1 VIGLSQVILKSPDE
15 KPIEPLVVAALEAE
29 KKEILTAI
37 LKTKEKLS
45 LFEKRFHLSTA
56 EFLAKAYQEIS
67 QITEMD
73 AIEWSG
79 EHETV
84 KRLEERLSRLQEIR
98 VCT

>member
-1 VIGLSQVILKSPDE
+1 VIGLSQVTLKSARE
-15 KPIEPLVVAALEAE
+15 EPIESLVVAALEAE
-29 KKEILTAI
+29 KKETLTAI

-45 LFEKRFHLSTA
+45 LFEKRFN
-56 EFLAKAYQEIS
+56 LATTDFIAMAYEEIP

-79 EHETV
+79 EHETLN
-84 KRLEERLSRLQEIR
+84 RLEERLSRLQEIE

>member
-1 VIGLSQVILKSPDE
+1 MSQIILRSSDK
-15 KPIEPLVVAALEAE
+15 KPIEPLVTAALEGE

-45 LFEKRFHLSTA
+45 LFEKRFNLSTA
-56 EFLAKAYQEIS
+56 EFLAKDHQEIP

-84 KRLEERLSRLQEIR
+84 KRLEQRLSRLQEIR
-98 VCT
+98 ICT

>member
-1 VIGLSQVILKSPDE
+1 MSQIILKSPDE
-15 KPIEPLVVAALEAE
+15 KPIEALVVAALEAE
-29 KKEILTAI
+29 EKEILTGI

-45 LFEKRFHLSTA
+45 LFEKRFNLSTA
-56 EFLAKAYQEIS
+56 DFLANVYHEIP

-84 KRLEERLSRLQEIR
+84 KLLEERLSRLQEIR

>member
-1 VIGLSQVILKSPDE
+1 MIGLSQVTLKSARE
-15 KPIEPLVVAALEAE
+15 EPIESLVVAALEAE
-29 KKEILTAI
+29 KKEALTAI

-45 LFEKRFHLSTA
+45 LFEKRFNMLTTDFIA
-56 EFLAKAYQEIS
+56 RAYQEIP

-79 EHETV
+79 EYETLN
-84 KRLEERLSRLQEIR
+84 RLEERLSRLQEIK

>member
-1 VIGLSQVILKSPDE
+1 MSQVILKSSDE
-15 KPIEPLVVAALEAE
+15 KSIEPLVIAALEAE
-29 KKEILTAI
+29 KKEIFTAI

-45 LFEKRFHLSTA
+45 LFEKRFNLSTG
-56 EFLAKAYQEIS
+56 EFLAKGYQGIP

-84 KRLEERLSRLQEIR
+84 KRLEERLSRLQGIQ

>member
-1 VIGLSQVILKSPDE
+1 LSQVILKSPHE
-15 KPIEPLVVAALEAE
+15 KPIEALVLAALEAE

-45 LFEKRFHLSTA
+45 LFEKRFNLSTA
-56 EFLAKAYQEIS
+56 DFLAKAYQEIPK
-67 QITEMD
+67 ITEMD

-79 EHETV
+79 EHETI
-84 KRLEERLSRLQEIR
+84 KLLEERLSRLKEIQ

>member
-1 VIGLSQVILKSPDE
+1 MSQVTLKSARE
-15 KPIEPLVVAALEAE
+15 EPIESLVVAALEAE
-29 KKEILTAI
+29 KKETLTAI

-45 LFEKRFHLSTA
+45 LFEERFNLPTTD
-56 EFLAKAYQEIS
+56 FITRAYEEIP

-79 EHETV
+79 EYETLN
-84 KRLEERLSRLQEIR
+84 RLEERLSRLQEIE

>member
-1 VIGLSQVILKSPDE
+1 MSQVILTSPDE
-15 KPIEPLVVAALEAE
+15 KPIDALVIAALEAE

-37 LKTKEKLS
+37 LKTKEKIS
-45 LFEKRFHLSTA
+45 LFEKRFNLSTST
-56 EFLAKAYQEIS
+56 FLAKNYQEIP

-79 EHETV
+79 EHETA
-84 KRLEERLSRLQEIR
+84 KRLEERLSRLQEIK

>member
-1 VIGLSQVILKSPDE
+1 MSQVTLRSARE
-15 KPIEPLVVAALEAE
+15 EPIESLVVAALEAE
-29 KKEILTAI
+29 KKETLTAI

-45 LFEKRFHLSTA
+45 LFEKRFNLPTTDFIA
-56 EFLAKAYQEIS
+56 RAYPEIA

-79 EHETV
+79 EYETLN
-84 KRLEERLSRLQEIR
+84 RLEERLSRLQEIK